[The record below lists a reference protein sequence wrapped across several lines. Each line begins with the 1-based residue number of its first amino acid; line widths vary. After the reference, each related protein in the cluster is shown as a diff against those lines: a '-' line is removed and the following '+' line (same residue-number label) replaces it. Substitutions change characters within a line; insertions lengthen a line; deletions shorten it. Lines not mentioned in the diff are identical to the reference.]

1 MTEERNEEETQETEV
16 AEDDAEG
23 SRREFLSK
31 AMAGAGALAAAGLVS
46 GILGSEAEAQ
56 QLGGVAGAAGPM
68 RAAIKKET
76 VRGSQLQYSS
86 LAKGHSFEISG
97 KELSNV
103 LAREGLM
110 NPELAGMNTRMS
122 LSLIWE

>member
-16 AEDDAEG
+16 AEGDAEG

-46 GILGSEAEAQ
+46 GILSSEAEAQ
-56 QLGGVAGAAGPM
+56 QPLVL
-68 RAAIKKET
+68 RAARKKET
-76 VRGSQLQYSS
+76 VGGSQLQYSS

-97 KELSNV
+97 KELSTV

-110 NPELAGMNTRMS
+110 NAELAGLNTRMS
-122 LSLIWE
+122 LSLMWE

>member
-16 AEDDAEG
+16 AEDDSEG

-46 GILGSEAEAQ
+46 GILSSEAEAQ
-56 QLGGVAGAAGPM
+56 QPLVLSAAS
-68 RAAIKKET
+68 KKET
-76 VRGSQLQYSS
+76 IRGSQLQYSS
-86 LAKGHSFEISG
+86 LAKGHSFEVSG
-97 KELSNV
+97 KNLSQV

-110 NPELAGMNTRMS
+110 DKELAGRDTHMN
-122 LSLIWE
+122 LSLIWD